1 MITGANSG
9 LGKFCAADFAKRG
22 ATVHMVCRN
31 KERAEAA
38 KQEIQQQ
45 AEDAVRF
52 LFFPLFLGL
61 VRVSQPPFAPYT
73 RVTPVY
79 SLHSHLLTSLP
90 CALQTIVVHVV
101 DMADTA
107 AVAAFAREFV
117 ASGHALDVLINNAGC
132 MLHERTTTDAGVET
146 NFAVN
151 TLGLFI
157 K

>member
-1 MITGANSG
+1 MPFVSFFSPFF
-9 LGKFCAADFAKRG
+9 L
-22 ATVHMVCRN
+22 VLSVCHN
-31 KERAEAA
+31 H
-38 KQEIQQQ
+38 
-45 AEDAVRF
+45 
-52 LFFPLFLGL
+52 PLHPIL
-61 VRVSQPPFAPYT
+61 VSPPFT
-73 RVTPVY
+73 HFTPIC